1 MEPEMKV
8 VVAAKVETD
17 LLSTTARLCGSA
29 TRAVID
35 SPAALGKGADLAKMI
50 RVALKTAD
58 AERKSLVEPL
68 NGVVKTI
75 NLRFKRYTGPLEEA
89 QTLIDGKMVT
99 YGKKVADAQRI
110 EDEKRRK
117 EEDAVRAEEFP
128 DEMPFTP
135 PTAAPKPVTVYG
147 NTGSAASFTNTWD
160 FEIVNPLMV
169 PRDYLMPD
177 EKKIRQ
183 AVKDGVREIPGV
195 KIFEKTGLRVR

>member
-1 MEPEMKV
+1 MEPEMRV
-8 VVAAKVETD
+8 AVAAKVETD

-35 SPAALGKGADLAKMI
+35 SPATLVKGADLAKMI

-58 AERKSLVEPL
+58 DERKTLVEPL

-89 QTLIDGKMVT
+89 KMLIDGKMVA
-99 YGKKVADAQRI
+99 YGRKVADAQRV

-160 FEIVNPLMV
+160 FEVTSATEV
-169 PRDYLMPD
+169 PREYLVPD

-183 AVKDGVREIPGV
+183 AVKDGVRTIPGV
-195 KIFEKTGLRVR
+195 NIFEKTGLRVR